1 MTVDNTRNP
10 QIWQAVCWHT
20 RTSGD
25 SSVMIEVKSLSIVE
39 QSWDVFCLTK
49 ISFFFFRNSKRLI
62 SEEHQ
67 VGSLCFSSCWLPT
80 QSEEL
85 VSDNQLL
92 RAQGLK
98 PSLSF
103 FLLFLLLLFVYLG
116 CLGFVVIV
124 VRFFAFSPNKE
135 SRQFIMK
142 KRKKIITECTLNAG
156 QGREIKMYIIL
167 SKEITCLK
175 YEEDISCCKSGK
187 ERMWNFQYSL
197 KGPILKKYFFIIFS
211 GVS

>member
-103 FLLFLLLLFVYLG
+103 FLLFLLLLFVYLA

-142 KRKKIITECTLNAG
+142 KRKKNYNWMHFE
-156 QGREIKMYIIL
+156 RW
-167 SKEITCLK
+167 
-175 YEEDISCCKSGK
+175 SGK
-187 ERMWNFQYSL
+187 RNKDVHHPQQRNNLFEIWRRHFMLQIRKRKNVKLS
-197 KGPILKKYFFIIFS
+197 I
-211 GVS
+211 